1 MLCLEGSSFQN
12 CDGVTRRNFLHL
24 GAPVLGLSLAGLLR
38 SDCHAA
44 SSAASKSKKSIIV
57 FWTHGG
63 MSQQDTYDMKPEAPA
78 EYRGM
83 YTAIDTSVPGTI
95 VGERFPLQAKV
106 MHHLSQVRSVHH
118 ENGIHAPSA
127 HWMQTGHF
135 GPTLARIAQQS
146 PSFGSVI
153 ARSLGARESHMPAY
167 VAVPKAEAFGYQ
179 RAHYLGKAWNP
190 FEVGAD
196 PNAKD
201 FQVPNLSLPGGLSP
215 DSISTR
221 RRLLTQFDTIR
232 RDIDKSGVMDGLDT
246 FKAQALEMVAGE
258 QVREAFDI
266 STEDPKLRDKYG
278 RHQYGQ
284 SALLARRL
292 IEAGT
297 RCVTVNTGYW
307 DHHDNIESG
316 LEEHLPPLD
325 RAIWALVEDLN
336 ERDMLDDV
344 LIYCAGEFGRTPL
357 INGNA
362 GRDHWSNCF
371 TVMFAG
377 GGIQGGRIVGASE
390 KWGGGVRERLT
401 TPLDVMATIYQA
413 LGIPLETHYNDST
426 GRPVSIVDSG
436 RPIHELF

>member
-1 MLCLEGSSFQN
+1 
-12 CDGVTRRNFLHL
+12 
-24 GAPVLGLSLAGLLR
+24 
-38 SDCHAA
+38 
-44 SSAASKSKKSIIV
+44 
-57 FWTHGG
+57 
-63 MSQQDTYDMKPEAPA
+63 
-78 EYRGM
+78 
-83 YTAIDTSVPGTI
+83 
-95 VGERFPLQAKV
+95 
-106 MHHLSQVRSVHH
+106 
-118 ENGIHAPSA
+118 
-127 HWMQTGHF
+127 MQTGHF